1 MTNHPVAVVLVGTG
15 GYSAYYYAPRLME
28 GMAQGRLRLV
38 GAVNPPEMPV
48 NEALRAAGVPLY
60 PDLESF
66 FAVGR
71 AELAILS
78 GPIYTH
84 CPQTLLALANGAHVL
99 CEKPAAATP
108 AEVQQMMAAE
118 ARSGLRVGVGFQ
130 WCFSDAVQRLKIDIQ
145 TGRLGRPLRFKA
157 LVRWPRAQSY
167 YQRNNWAGRVSL
179 DDGRMV
185 LDSPVQNATAHYLQ
199 VLLYLLGESRETS
212 VDPGAVQAALFR
224 ANPIE
229 NYDTAALRCRT
240 AGGAEIFFYTSHSV
254 PRDRH
259 PLLRLEFEK
268 GVVEYDGMTTHRFV
282 ARLPGGKTID
292 YGDPGETEDHKLWDM
307 IAAARG
313 GPAPA
318 CGLAATLPHTRC
330 VEAAQRFSI
339 SEFPP
344 ELRRVQNPQ
353 GDPLVW
359 VEGLAERLE
368 QCFEESL
375 LPEPLFDCD
384 TSGRTIAG

>member
-1 MTNHPVAVVLVGTG
+1 MSDHPVTVVLVGTG
-15 GYSAYYYAPRLME
+15 GYSAYYYVPRLLE
-28 GMAQGRLRLV
+28 GAAQGRLRLV
-38 GAVNPPEMPV
+38 GAVNPPELPV
-48 NEALRAAGVPLY
+48 NEALRGAGVPLY
-60 PDLESF
+60 PDLEAF
-66 FAVGR
+66 FAAGR

-99 CEKPAAATP
+99 CEKPAAATL

-130 WCFSDAVQRLKIDIQ
+130 WCFSDAIQRLKGDIQ
-145 TGRLGRPLRFKA
+145 AGRFGRPLRFKS
-157 LVRWPRAQSY
+157 LVLWPRAQSY
-167 YQRNNWAGRVSL
+167 YGRNDWAGRVRM

-212 VDPGAVQAALFR
+212 VDPGDIQAVLFR
-224 ANPIE
+224 ANKIE

-240 AGGAEIFFYTSHSV
+240 EGGAEILFYTSHSV
-254 PRDRH
+254 PQDRH
-259 PLLRLEFEK
+259 PLLRLEFEEA
-268 GVVEYDGMTTHRFV
+268 VIEYDGMTAHRFV
-282 ARLPGGKTID
+282 ARLTGGEMID
-292 YGDPGETEDHKLWDM
+292 YGDPGETEDNKLWDM
-307 IAAARG
+307 IEAVRG

-318 CGLAATLPHTRC
+318 CGLAASLPHVRC
-330 VEAAQRFSI
+330 VEAAQRFPV
-339 SEFPP
+339 SEVPT

-368 QCFEESL
+368 RCFEESV
-375 LPEPLFDCD
+375 LPEPLFDRT
-384 TSGRTIAG
+384 TSSRTIAG